1 MKKRSFGRTSD
12 GRLVEAVTLESADA
26 AVTIIGWG
34 ASVADWQIDGPNGSL
49 PMVLGFPTV
58 EGFERHAR
66 GHGAICGRVANRIA
80 GAAFTLDGT
89 LHTLVPNEGPNQ
101 LHGGPG
107 GLSYSVW
114 ALETDSAND
123 TVRLTFDSPDGDQGF
138 PGAVHFS
145 ATFRLRGPKLT
156 CEMEGLP
163 TRTTPINLANHTY
176 YNLGGGGTVKD
187 HVMWI
192 DADAYTVL
200 KPDLI
205 PTGEIR
211 AIDDSDFD
219 FRVPREIGDVA
230 LDQNVVLRPDR
241 DVTAPSARVE
251 CPRTGAVLELWTAE
265 PGLQLF
271 NASSMTIG
279 GPGLDGASYG
289 PYAGLCLEAQ
299 HFPDS
304 VNHPDWPSTLRGP
317 DHPYRQKLDVA
328 IARPR

>member
-200 KPDLI
+200 KPDL
-205 PTGEIR
+205 
-211 AIDDSDFD
+211 DSDRRD
-219 FRVPREIGDVA
+219 PRH
-230 LDQNVVLRPDR
+230 R
-241 DVTAPSARVE
+241 
-251 CPRTGAVLELWTAE
+251 
-265 PGLQLF
+265 
-271 NASSMTIG
+271 
-279 GPGLDGASYG
+279 
-289 PYAGLCLEAQ
+289 
-299 HFPDS
+299 
-304 VNHPDWPSTLRGP
+304 
-317 DHPYRQKLDVA
+317 
-328 IARPR
+328 